1 MGDPDSRFLTRA
13 GCFVV
18 LLVLVGFALNTVS
31 YSSVTTAP
39 TQTPNPNR
47 VRQRKPVV
55 LTAVPVSTNQI
66 NLSWT
71 NNSDNVND
79 LHVERALS
87 PKGPWKRVISVP
99 ANAASCANAG
109 LTAATTYYYRVMANA
124 SPYSNVASA
133 TTLSRAT
140 ERSSGNL
147 SATAT
152 GSNQIDLS
160 WSDNAFDVTGFKIE
174 RCEEKG
180 CSNFV
185 EIASVAAGVSSYQN
199 TDLNPLTS
207 YSYRV
212 RAYKE
217 NSHYAY
223 SNIASA
229 TTSRSTVP
237 PSVPKGLVANVVS
250 SSQITLSWNS
260 EAVDHQAAGYN
271 VYQFGERIGST
282 TGTSYMVKRLA
293 ANTQYCYSVQA
304 FDNAGNSSF
313 QSDIV
318 CATTKPD
325 KNHVNPDNH
334 DDHGHACKFDRSICF
349 AEGRPRLRP

>member
-1 MGDPDSRFLTRA
+1 MGDHGRVGTDSRFLTRA
-13 GCFVV
+13 VYCVV
-18 LLVLVGFALNTVS
+18 LLVLIGFQIGSFTLDTVS
-31 YSSVTTAP
+31 HWSVTAAAP
-39 TQTPNPNR
+39 TQTPAPNR
-47 VRQRKPVV
+47 VRPRKVTTPVV
-55 LTAVPVSTNQI
+55 LTALPVSTNQI

-71 NNSDNVND
+71 NHSDDVTG

-99 ANAASCANAG
+99 PNAASCANGG
-109 LTAATTYYYRVMANA
+109 LAAATTYYYRVMANDA
-124 SPYSNVASA
+124 PYSNVASA

-140 ERSSGNL
+140 DRARGQL

-152 GSNQIDLS
+152 SSNQIDLS
-160 WSDNAFDVTGFKIE
+160 WSDNAGDVTGFKIE

-185 EIASVAAGVSSYQN
+185 EIATVAASVTSYQN
-199 TDLNPLTS
+199 TDLIPLTS

-237 PSVPKGLVANVVS
+237 PSVPKGLIANVVS

-260 EAVDHQAAGYN
+260 EAVDPRAAGYN
-271 VYQFGERIGST
+271 VFQFGERIGST
-282 TGTSYMVKRLA
+282 TGTSYLVKRLT

-313 QSDIV
+313 QSDIA

-325 KNHVNPDNH
+325 WNPQPESKPTP
-334 DDHGHACKFDRSICF
+334 GVK
-349 AEGRPRLRP
+349 

>member
-1 MGDPDSRFLTRA
+1 MGDPGRVATDLRFLTRVVY
-13 GCFVV
+13 FVV
-18 LLVLVGFALNTVS
+18 LLVFIGFHIRSFALNTVS
-31 YSSVTTAP
+31 DWNVTAAP
-39 TQTPNPNR
+39 TQTPDPNR
-47 VRQRKPVV
+47 VRPRKVITPVV
-55 LTAVPVSTNQI
+55 LTALPVSTNQI

-71 NNSDNVND
+71 NNSDDVTG
-79 LHVERALS
+79 LHVERAMS

-99 ANAASCANAG
+99 PNAASCANGG

-124 SPYSNVASA
+124 SPYSTVASA

-140 ERSSGNL
+140 DRSSGNL
-147 SATAT
+147 SATAS
-152 GSNQIDLS
+152 GSNQIELS
-160 WSDNAFDVTGFKIE
+160 WSDNAGDVTGFKIE

-185 EIASVAAGVSSYQN
+185 EIATVAASVTSFQN
-199 TDLNPLTS
+199 TDLTPLTS

-237 PSVPKGLVANVVS
+237 PSVPKGLVATGVS
-250 SSQITLSWNS
+250 SSQITLTWNS
-260 EAVDHQAAGYN
+260 EAVDHQATGYN
-271 VYQFGERIGST
+271 VFQFGERIGST
-282 TGTSYMVKRLA
+282 TGTSYTVKRLA
-293 ANTQYCYSVQA
+293 ANTQYCYTVQA

-313 QSDIV
+313 QSDIA

-325 KNHVNPDNH
+325 ANSQPESKPT
-334 DDHGHACKFDRSICF
+334 
-349 AEGRPRLRP
+349 P

>member
-1 MGDPDSRFLTRA
+1 MGDHGRVGTETGFLTRA
-13 GCFVV
+13 VYFVV
-18 LLVLVGFALNTVS
+18 LLVLIGFQIGPFGLNTVS
-31 YSSVTTAP
+31 HSNVTAAP
-39 TQTPNPNR
+39 TQTPDPNR
-47 VRQRKPVV
+47 TRPRKVITPVV
-55 LTAVPVSTNQI
+55 LTALPVSTNQI

-71 NNSDNVND
+71 NNSDNVTG
-79 LHVERALS
+79 LRVERALS
-87 PKGPWKRVISVP
+87 PNGPWKRVISVP
-99 ANAASCANAG
+99 ANAASCANGG
-109 LTAATTYYYRVMANA
+109 LTAATTYYYRVMAHDA
-124 SPYSNVASA
+124 PYSNVASA

-140 ERSSGNL
+140 DRAPGQL
-147 SATAT
+147 SASAT
-152 GSNQIDLS
+152 SSNQIDLS
-160 WSDNAFDVTGFKIE
+160 WSDNAGDVTGFKIE
-174 RCEEKG
+174 RCEAKG
-180 CSNFV
+180 CSNFI
-185 EIASVAAGVSSYQN
+185 EIATVAAGVTSYQN
-199 TDLNPLTS
+199 TDLTPLTS
-207 YSYRV
+207 YSFRV

-260 EAVDHQAAGYN
+260 DAVDHRAAGYN

-282 TGTSYMVKRLA
+282 TGTSYLVKRLT

-313 QSDIV
+313 QSDIA

-325 KNHVNPDNH
+325 SNSQPESKPTPGV
-334 DDHGHACKFDRSICF
+334 K
-349 AEGRPRLRP
+349 